1 MTVYEDLKHKQENA
15 IRMALQNDDE
25 NLKKFYINAAIG
37 FQKRINR
44 LSIEEAKRN
53 V

>member
-15 IRMALQNDDE
+15 IRMALHNEDE

-37 FQKRINR
+37 FQQKLNR
-44 LSIEEAKRN
+44 LSIEEEERN

>member
-15 IRMALQNDDE
+15 IRMALHIEDE

-37 FQKRINR
+37 FQQKLNR
-44 LSIEEAKRN
+44 LSIEEAERN